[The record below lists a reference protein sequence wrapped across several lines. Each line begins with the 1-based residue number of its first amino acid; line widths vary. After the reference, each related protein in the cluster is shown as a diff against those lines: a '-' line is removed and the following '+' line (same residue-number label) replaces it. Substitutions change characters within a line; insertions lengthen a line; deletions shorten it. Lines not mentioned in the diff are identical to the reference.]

1 MFWKK
6 TRLFFS
12 EISLPYRMAHTSVIL
27 SFPNLLMSVNS
38 EVCVILSSSSSRRF
52 PVKRKSRAAV
62 DLFGPIFE
70 LKNVRT
76 GYNRRKKWL
85 FLINLN
91 LEFDLIRPVN
101 EWWGGFSVSQ
111 TLCRPRQIK
120 THPHVF
126 SRTEYQ
132 KKRTFQEMKLFIVLF
147 FTIESVKNDCWA
159 PGKRT
164 RTQRT
169 VSGRQCQYWHR

>member
-1 MFWKK
+1 
-6 TRLFFS
+6 
-12 EISLPYRMAHTSVIL
+12 
-27 SFPNLLMSVNS
+27 MSVNA
-38 EVCVILSSSSSRRF
+38 EVYVSLSSTSSRRF
-52 PVKRKSRAAV
+52 PVNWKSRATV

-132 KKRTFQEMKLFIVLF
+132 KKELYKKWNCLLFYFLLLRVLKM
-147 FTIESVKNDCWA
+147 IAGHQVRERGRSEQCLADSVSIGIGKN
-159 PGKRT
+159 
-164 RTQRT
+164 
-169 VSGRQCQYWHR
+169 